1 MPVLRIRNR
10 RLEIGLSQ
18 EELAK
23 KLGVN
28 QTAISQWE
36 RGVALPSCE
45 KLPEISKALCCKI
58 DELFQ
63 SSQ

>member
-1 MPVLRIRNR
+1 MVALLIRDR

-18 EELAK
+18 EELAQK
-23 KLGVN
+23 MGVN

-45 KLPEISKALCCKI
+45 KLPDLSKALRCTI
-58 DELFQ
+58 DELFVP
-63 SSQ
+63 SQ

>member
-1 MPVLRIRNR
+1 MPVLRIRSR

-36 RGVALPSCE
+36 RGVALPSC
-45 KLPEISKALCCKI
+45 
-58 DELFQ
+58 
-63 SSQ
+63 

>member
-1 MPVLRIRNR
+1 MSVLRIRNR

-45 KLPEISKALCCKI
+45 KLPEISKVLCCKI
-58 DELFQ
+58 DDLFLP
-63 SSQ
+63 SQ

>member
-1 MPVLRIRNR
+1 MPVLLIRNR

-23 KLGVN
+23 ILGVN

-45 KLPEISKALCCKI
+45 KLPDISKALRCKI
-58 DELFQ
+58 DELFV
-63 SSQ
+63 SSP